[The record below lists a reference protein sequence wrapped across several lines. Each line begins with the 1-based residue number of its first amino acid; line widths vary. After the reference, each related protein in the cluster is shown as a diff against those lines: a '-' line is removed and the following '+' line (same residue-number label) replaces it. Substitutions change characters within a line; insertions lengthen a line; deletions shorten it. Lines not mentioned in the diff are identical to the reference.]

1 MQRNYLKIEKI
12 PELPEQSPSQSSFD
26 LPVYQG
32 RPKIQC
38 VIASTPRSGSWL
50 LGRLLQANGVGVP
63 NEYFNH
69 YSHIAFLARR
79 WGLINRRQELDIDEY
94 MQTLFRYRTT
104 EQGVFTV
111 KAHWDQFYLFLKHGV
126 LNHYLFGARFV
137 MIRRRDLLGQAISYE
152 IASQTG
158 QWTSN
163 WVGVKE
169 PVYSKDSIHKKIQYI
184 INQYANWFMFF
195 AQNNLPWA
203 EVVYEDL
210 LKDPENIL
218 HEVLEHLV
226 PEIKIKAKAE
236 LNKSGLSVQ
245 RNQINDQW
253 RERFVKEM
261 AYWPKTK

>member
-1 MQRNYLKIEKI
+1 MQRYYLKIGKI
-12 PELPEQSPSQSSFD
+12 PELPEQSPSQPHFD

-38 VIASTPRSGSWL
+38 VIASTPRSGSSL

-63 NEYFNH
+63 NEYFNR
-69 YSHIAFLARR
+69 SPHIAFLSRR
-79 WGLINRRQELDIDEY
+79 WGLINGREELDIDEY
-94 MQTLFRYRTT
+94 LQTIFKYRTT
-104 EQGVFTV
+104 EQGVFSV
-111 KAHWDQFYLFLKHGV
+111 KAHWDQFQLFLRSGI
-126 LNHYLFGARFV
+126 LNRYFFGARFV

-158 QWTSN
+158 QWASN

-195 AQNNLPWA
+195 AQNNVPWI

-210 LKDPENIL
+210 VKYPENTI
-218 HEVLEHLV
+218 EYVLRHLV
-226 PEIKIKAKAE
+226 PQLNIKPKAE
-236 LNKSGLSVQ
+236 LEKSGLSVQ

-261 AYWPKTK
+261 GYWRKTA